1 MCQNISFFLFDLV
14 VPTIKIT
21 RHPVKDTV
29 LEGTDVQINCSAD
42 GSPKPLVKWSN
53 KYIKNPSTDVG
64 NATLGNNSLLL
75 ENVTNQDEGTYECS
89 ANNRGGPVLKNV
101 TLTVHGRY
109 SKIHSLSYCYL
120 AK

>member
-42 GSPKPLVKWSN
+42 GSPKPMVKWSN

-64 NATLGNNSLLL
+64 NATLGNNLLLL

-89 ANNRGGPVLKNV
+89 ANRGGPVLKNV